1 MDLII
6 RSLTSSPHEILVET
20 TGVRGFRQSRK
31 LYGWTNRLLRLSNQ
45 KPRFAPKINQ
55 VYP

>member
-20 TGVRGFRQSRK
+20 TDVRGFRQSRK